1 MKKIKLKKNN
11 PSNIPHQSGVYK
23 LNYKEDL
30 NSQQYDAVMHNN
42 GVALVIAGA
51 GTGKTRTLVYRVARL
66 IEDGINPNQILLL
79 TFTRKAAG
87 EMIRRASELLDYRAE
102 QIDGGTFHSFALKTL
117 RQFAEV
123 LGYSKEFNVIDQSD
137 ATDTIDLIRS
147 SYSKKQLK
155 KRFPK
160 KFVLQKILSLSLNK
174 NETTLKI
181 LEEYYPN
188 YVDFEADINAI
199 FSDYDKYKRNANL
212 MDYDDLLINLLA
224 LLKDSPEAYKFINDK
239 YKYIMVDEYQDS
251 NRLQHEIILK
261 LGGTENNIMAVGD
274 DAQSIYSFRGADY
287 QNILFF
293 PNSFESCQIYKIE
306 ENYRSTEQILNL
318 TNKIINDATFNYSKN
333 LYSKSRIGELPF
345 FITAK
350 SERQQSLFVAQQ
362 VLELREQG
370 IEIKDM
376 AVLCRSGF
384 HSYDLEIELNK
395 SNIPYF
401 KFGGLKFIET
411 AHIKDLLCFPR
422 LVFNPRDVISWQ
434 RLLLMLDGVGP
445 STARYVIDKISNL
458 SLDFYNYKTE
468 LPQSKNYDLVKNLFS
483 FLKKLSTKKNFL
495 KLLEDAAFYYKPLM
509 EEKFDNIQK
518 RWRDIESFLQI
529 AEQYKDL
536 TEFIN
541 DMAVDPPVSSLSDI
555 EDSLNEDEFLTV
567 STIHSAK
574 GLEWKAVFILWAT
587 EGKFPDPRS
596 SNDLDKLEEERRLFY
611 VASTRA
617 KDLLYIVSPYGLYD
631 REAGIVLTEPSRFIR
646 DIGEDLADKYILEEE

>member
-1 MKKIKLKKNN
+1 LKKIKLKKNN

-79 TFTRKAAG
+79 TFTRKAAS

-102 QIDGGTFHSFALKTL
+102 QIDGGTFHSFALKIL
-117 RQFAEV
+117 RQFAEI

-137 ATDTIDLIRS
+137 ATDTLDLIRS
-147 SYSKKQLK
+147 SYSKRHTK

-160 KFVLQKILSLSLNK
+160 KFVLQKILSLSFNK

-224 LLKDSPEAYKFINDK
+224 LLKDSPEAYKAINDK

-293 PNSFESCQIYKIE
+293 PNSFETCQVYKIE

-376 AVLCRSGF
+376 AILCRSGF

-395 SNIPYF
+395 SNIPYI

-422 LVFNPRDVISWQ
+422 LVFNPKDVISWQ
-434 RLLLMLDGVGP
+434 RLLLMLEGVGP
-445 STARYVIDKISNL
+445 ATTRYVINKVSNL

-468 LPQSKNYDLVKNLFS
+468 LPQSKNYDLVKNLFF
-483 FLKKLSTKKNFL
+483 FLKKLSTEKNFL

-529 AEQYKDL
+529 AEQYNDL

-555 EDSLNEDEFLTV
+555 KDSVNEDEFLTV

-596 SNDLDKLEEERRLFY
+596 SNNLDKLEEERRLFY

-646 DIGEDLADKYILEEE
+646 DIGEDMADKYILEEE